1 MHSWLRHL
9 KNGLSRKLPEDHFNK
24 QIKYGSLRNNLKY
37 LYPSIIKHW
46 RAGLVS
52 IILLVIAAL
61 LTYPQPM
68 ITRYLIDEVLLK
80 KKMNL
85 LMPVIS
91 LMVIIGISSFLI
103 NLIKQYYNI
112 RFSQEVIL
120 DLQET
125 LIAKVMTLPK
135 LFFDKNRSG
144 YLMSR
149 ISNDVQG
156 VNFFISGTVIN
167 LLIEA
172 LRFIGGVCFLFY
184 LEWRIALPVVLT
196 LPLPFLT
203 TRFFAKRSYAMSH
216 YNSELS
222 ARANASLQETV
233 SSIPLI
239 KSFATEHRALGSLIA
254 QLKKKLTMS
263 YEQNSVSSLNNA
275 ITRFMPSVAKFAVL
289 VFGSY
294 WVINGEWQLGSLLA
308 FQAYLSF
315 VYTPITHLS
324 GSINQLQTA
333 RATLDRVATLFAMDS
348 ESNTATGKEVERFKG
363 QIEFKQVSFA
373 YETEKPVLT
382 DISFKIAPGEHW
394 AIVGSSGIGKTTLTS
409 LILKLYIPQQGE
421 VYFDGIASSEFN
433 IRSLRRRIG
442 YVSQM
447 TCLQTGTIMKNLKY
461 GNPDATDNEVINATK
476 IAEIHNFIESMP
488 DKYASIVEENGDNFS
503 AGQKQRIAIARA
515 LIRNPDILIFD
526 EPTASLDNLTEKSIY
541 DALPESVKD
550 KTTITVAHRMRTIK
564 LSDKIILL
572 RKEQVPLIGSHE
584 QLMKH
589 QDYQEFFATI

>member
-1 MHSWLRHL
+1 MYSWLRHL
-9 KNGLSRKLPEDHFNK
+9 KNGLSRELPADHFNK
-24 QIKYGSLRNNLKY
+24 KISYGSLRHNLKY

-46 RAGLVS
+46 RAGVVS
-52 IILLVIAAL
+52 ITLLILSSA

-68 ITRYLIDEVLLK
+68 ITRYLIDNVLLK
-80 KKMNL
+80 KKLEL
-85 LMPVIS
+85 LAPVIG
-91 LMVIIGISSFLI
+91 LMVVIGISLFLT

-120 DLQET
+120 DLQEK

-149 ISNDVQG
+149 ISSDVQG
-156 VNFFISGTVIN
+156 VNFFISGTVVT
-167 LLIEA
+167 LFIEA
-172 LRFIGGVCFLFY
+172 MRFIGGVCFLFY
-184 LEWRIALPVVLT
+184 LEWRIALPVIIT

-216 YNSELS
+216 YNSELN

-239 KSFATEHRALGSLIA
+239 KSFANEQQAIGGLVA
-254 QLKKKLTMS
+254 QLKKKLVMS
-263 YEQNSVSSLNNA
+263 YEQNSVNSLNNA
-275 ITRFMPSVAKFAVL
+275 ISRFMPSIARFAVL

-324 GSINQLQTA
+324 SSVTQLQSA
-333 RATLDRVATLFAMDS
+333 RATLDRISTLFAMDS
-348 ESNTATGKEVERFKG
+348 EANTISGQEITKLTGE
-363 QIEFKQVSFA
+363 IEFKQVSFA

-382 DISFKIAPGEHW
+382 DISFKIRPSEHW

-409 LILKLYIPQQGE
+409 LILKLYIPQHGE
-421 VYFDGIASSEFN
+421 LYFDGIASSEFN

-442 YVSQM
+442 YVSQV
-447 TCLQTGTIMKNLKY
+447 TCLQTGTIMENLKY
-461 GNPDATDNEVINATK
+461 GNSDATDDEVINATK
-476 IAEIHNFIESMP
+476 IADIHDFIDSLPE
-488 DKYASIVEENGDNFS
+488 KYSSIVDENGDNFS

-515 LIRNPDILIFD
+515 LVRNPDILIFD
-526 EPTASLDNLTEKSIY
+526 EPTSALDNVTEKSIY
-541 DALPESVKD
+541 DALPESVKN

-572 RKEQVPLIGSHE
+572 RKGEPPLIGNHKE
-584 QLMKH
+584 LMHHK
-589 QDYQEFFATI
+589 DYQEFFATV

>member
-1 MHSWLRHL
+1 MYSWFKHL

-24 QIKYGSLRNNLKY
+24 AIKYGSLRNNLKY
-37 LYPSIIKHW
+37 IYPSIITHW
-46 RAGLVS
+46 RSGVVS
-52 IILLVIAAL
+52 MSLLILSSA

-68 ITRYLIDEVLLK
+68 ITRYLIDNVLLK
-80 KKMNL
+80 KKIDL
-85 LMPVIS
+85 LMPVIG
-91 LMVIIGISSFLI
+91 LMVFIGISLFLT
-103 NLIKQYYNI
+103 NLLKQYYNI

-120 DLQET
+120 DLQEK

-156 VNFFISGTVIN
+156 VNWFISGTVVN
-167 LLIEA
+167 LFIEA
-172 LRFIGGVCFLFY
+172 LRFIGGVYFLFY
-184 LEWRIALPVVLT
+184 LEWRIALPVMLT
-196 LPLPFLT
+196 LPLPFLS
-203 TRFFAKRSYAMSH
+203 TRFFARRSYAMSH

-239 KSFATEHRALGSLIA
+239 KSFATEQRAISGLVK
-254 QLKKKLTMS
+254 QLKKRLTMS

-275 ITRFMPSVAKFAVL
+275 ITRFMPSIARFAVL

-315 VYTPITHLS
+315 VYTPVTQLSSSIT
-324 GSINQLQTA
+324 QLQSA
-333 RATLDRVATLFAMDS
+333 RATLDRLATLFAMDS
-348 ESNTATGKEVERFKG
+348 EANTSSGIDVAKLKG
-363 QIEFKQVSFA
+363 QIEFKNIAFA
-373 YETEKPVLT
+373 YETKKPVLT
-382 DISFKIAPGEHW
+382 DLSFKIKPGEHW

-421 VYFDGIASSEFN
+421 IYFDDIAASEFN
-433 IRSLRRRIG
+433 IRALRRRIG
-442 YVSQM
+442 YVSQV
-447 TCLQTGTIMKNLKY
+447 TCLQTGTIMENLKY
-461 GNPDATDNEVINATK
+461 GNLDASDEAVIKATK
-476 IAEIHNFIESMP
+476 IADIHNFIESMP
-488 DKYASIVEENGDNFS
+488 DKYLTVVEENGDNFS

-515 LIRNPDILIFD
+515 LIRNPDILILD
-526 EPTASLDNLTEKSIY
+526 EPTSALDNVTEKSIY
-541 DALPESVKD
+541 DALPESVKN

-572 RKEQVPLIGSHE
+572 RHNQNPLIGSHDE
-584 QLMKH
+584 LMQH
-589 QDYQEFFATI
+589 QDYQEFFANI

>member
-1 MHSWLRHL
+1 MYSWLRHL

-24 QIKYGSLRNNLKY
+24 KIKYGSLRNNLKY
-37 LYPSIIKHW
+37 LYPSVIKHW

-52 IILLVIAAL
+52 LILLVIAAA

-80 KKMNL
+80 KKINL
-85 LMPVIS
+85 LLPVIS

-120 DLQET
+120 DLQGK

-149 ISNDVQG
+149 ISSDVQG
-156 VNFFISGTVIN
+156 VNFFISGTVMN
-167 LLIEA
+167 LFIEA

-184 LEWRIALPVVLT
+184 LEWRIALPVILT

-203 TRFFAKRSYAMSH
+203 TRFFARRSYAMSH

-239 KSFATEHRALGSLIA
+239 KSFATEQRALGSLIA

-263 YEQNSVSSLNNA
+263 YEQNSVNSLNNA
-275 ITRFMPSVAKFAVL
+275 ITRFMPSIAKFAVL

-348 ESNTATGKEVERFKG
+348 ETNSASGREVEKLEG
-363 QIEFKQVSFA
+363 QIKFRQVSFA

-382 DISFKIAPGEHW
+382 DISFKISPGEHW

-421 VYFDGIASSEFN
+421 IYFDGIASSEFN

-447 TCLQTGTIMKNLKY
+447 TCLQTGTIMGNLKY

-476 IAEIHNFIESMP
+476 IAKIHDFIESMP
-488 DKYASIVEENGDNFS
+488 NKYASRVEENGDNFS

-515 LIRNPDILIFD
+515 LIRDPDMLIFD

-541 DALPESVKD
+541 DELPESIKG
-550 KTTITVAHRMRTIK
+550 KTTITVAHRIRTIK

-572 RKEQVPLIGSHE
+572 RKGQVPLIGSHE
-584 QLMKH
+584 QLMEH